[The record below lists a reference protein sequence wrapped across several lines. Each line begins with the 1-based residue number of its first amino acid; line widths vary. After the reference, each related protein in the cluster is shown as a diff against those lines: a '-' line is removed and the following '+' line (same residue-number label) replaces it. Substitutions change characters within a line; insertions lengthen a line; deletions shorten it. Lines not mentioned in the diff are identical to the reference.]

1 MSGYGVY
8 LSFNK
13 ENKYSKLLKY
23 MLRIYITFFIWYTI
37 YLLIIHIFQFK
48 ALYNPNWQTTL
59 YRYIVMTMQPHVM
72 WYLKIQVLAYL
83 ALFYIMKILNPQSSI
98 RVAFIWG
105 WGIAEVLTAILM
117 HKQGAWSSSTL
128 AFPLGVTIAVYK
140 DYVINFFEKFRLQL
154 LISLV
159 SLFLILFVGVLVL
172 KLYGVIILSLVAC
185 LLTISLSLVFSLKNS
200 FLIYCGQHSLE
211 LYCIHFAL
219 IDIFKFQTYFN
230 DIRNIFGFCCIIIL
244 SLVLAFVLKKCATL
258 ILGKIKW
265 IN

>member
-83 ALFYIMKILNPQSSI
+83 ALFYIMKILNPQS
-98 RVAFIWG
+98 V
-105 WGIAEVLTAILM
+105 
-117 HKQGAWSSSTL
+117 
-128 AFPLGVTIAVYK
+128 
-140 DYVINFFEKFRLQL
+140 
-154 LISLV
+154 
-159 SLFLILFVGVLVL
+159 
-172 KLYGVIILSLVAC
+172 
-185 LLTISLSLVFSLKNS
+185 
-200 FLIYCGQHSLE
+200 
-211 LYCIHFAL
+211 
-219 IDIFKFQTYFN
+219 
-230 DIRNIFGFCCIIIL
+230 
-244 SLVLAFVLKKCATL
+244 
-258 ILGKIKW
+258 
-265 IN
+265 